1 MITHEQLLSM
11 WEEDAGID
19 KVNLDREATNIPKL
33 HHKYLTILLD
43 IRAKKIAYNHKLEEL
58 KKEKEL
64 EGKKVN
70 PEDALT
76 DLDLNT
82 LNRNVTIKEY
92 SYGPLNPD
100 DEEGSK
106 PFWED
111 KAEFWNTTVEHAKSS
126 RCSNCGAFDQ
136 KKSTIDKITK
146 EIGEE
151 GKTIAKEANFGF
163 CEFFWFKCAGARVC
177 DAWVGGGPIK

>member
-1 MITHEQLLSM
+1 MYPIL
-11 WEEDAGID
+11 
-19 KVNLDREATNIPKL
+19 IPE
-33 HHKYLTILLD
+33 I
-43 IRAKKIAYNHKLEEL
+43 NN
-58 KKEKEL
+58 KET
-64 EGKKVN
+64 
-70 PEDALT
+70 LT
-76 DLDLNT
+76 DQEQKT
-82 LNRNVTIKEY
+82 Y
-92 SYGPLNPD
+92 D
-100 DEEGSK
+100 DNK
-106 PFWED
+106 DMVDRVFNLVKKQKD

-146 EIGEE
+146 AIGEE

>member
-1 MITHEQLLSM
+1 MSKLLK
-11 WEEDAGID
+11 IV
-19 KVNLDREATNIPKL
+19 KNIKDNILSEGKL
-33 HHKYLTILLD
+33 SD
-43 IRAKKIAYNHKLEEL
+43 WPGYNTPAAL

-76 DLDLNT
+76 DLDLST

-146 EIGEE
+146 AIGEE